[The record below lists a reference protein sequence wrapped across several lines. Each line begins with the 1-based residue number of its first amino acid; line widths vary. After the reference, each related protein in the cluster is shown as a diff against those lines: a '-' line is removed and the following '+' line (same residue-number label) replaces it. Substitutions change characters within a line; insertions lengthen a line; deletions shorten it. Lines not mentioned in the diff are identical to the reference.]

1 MSGVLI
7 RRGRQGHRSPGK
19 TEAETGGPPPR
30 VGGGAELT
38 QRGRRGRLSQDVAL
52 ARRAVLS
59 TVETAFPPAPAPVAA
74 QSPDRAE
81 APGLLLVGLSG
92 GPDSLALSAA
102 AAPALH

>member
-1 MSGVLI
+1 M
-7 RRGRQGHRSPGK
+7 
-19 TEAETGGPPPR
+19 
-30 VGGGAELT
+30 
-38 QRGRRGRLSQDVAL
+38 
-52 ARRAVLS
+52 LS

-102 AAPALH
+102 AALILDPATLLWSFLGAATYSLFLAINHRRDRYIV